1 LTTAAPADHQTRL
14 RAEFHRQV
22 DVLVRLGYP
31 QLVGVTSDAFVRRVA
46 PLADTVAALPG
57 GDTERIPFVLVI
69 GEGLVSRVDAVA
81 LTEMSRRAGF
91 TTMEDDDLK
100 RFTPLEGVEIPAGPY
115 LLLDVETDPA
125 TLGVVPD
132 DALIRITEAGRLPIT
147 IDEGLAL
154 VTQFPRIL
162 RSRNCFSML
171 ASRCGDRRVPALW
184 VSNGRPRLGWCWA
197 AAPHTWL
204 GSASGAGRAS

>member
-1 LTTAAPADHQTRL
+1 LRSNGNDRQRLGVEVGGHRASNRSFALTTAAPADPQTRL

-57 GDTERIPFVLVI
+57 GDTERIPLVLVI

-81 LTEMSRRAGF
+81 LTEMSGRAGF

-115 LLLDVETDPA
+115 LLSTSKPA
-125 TLGVVPD
+125 
-132 DALIRITEAGRLPIT
+132 
-147 IDEGLAL
+147 
-154 VTQFPRIL
+154 
-162 RSRNCFSML
+162 
-171 ASRCGDRRVPALW
+171 
-184 VSNGRPRLGWCWA
+184 RPR
-197 AAPHTWL
+197 
-204 GSASGAGRAS
+204 SASCPTTL